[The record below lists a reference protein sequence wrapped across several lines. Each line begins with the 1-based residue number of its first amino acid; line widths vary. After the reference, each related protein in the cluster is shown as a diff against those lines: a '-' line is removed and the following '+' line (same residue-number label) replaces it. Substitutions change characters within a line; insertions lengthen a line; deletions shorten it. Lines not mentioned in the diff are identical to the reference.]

1 MAMPET
7 PKIAAVELGS
17 DPAQVGRDAQ
27 VDRSAR
33 ILDPYLTT
41 SHRFVGALLDNLMH
55 AYEVHAG
62 ARQRKMKAADRANL
76 RAILTTILANLALA
90 VAEGLEPPTVGVSLK
105 AAKRKLTR
113 YDRGGFTGLPRV
125 LDLIGRPGGLLSLER
140 SSRKGTA
147 SAITASAD
155 FKHHLARFKFTP
167 EHFAV
172 AEGRETIWLS
182 RLTRD
187 YVSGT
192 ESREMIDYRETE
204 ETKRFRGEM
213 ARINEA
219 RQKADIELAPG
230 DGPTVITSLRFLH
243 RSFNLPADAP
253 EGTERFDLGGRL
265 FGGWWM
271 NLPKERRHLIRIN
284 GEPVADLDFASMF
297 LRLAFL
303 EVGQT
308 PPEGDLY
315 SAIPGLREARWR
327 EGAKKV
333 ILAMLF
339 RTSPLTRLPK
349 DAKGLLPPRMSGG
362 MARTA
367 ILQAFPALVPIFET
381 GAGFRLMF
389 LESQILIAAL
399 LDLADQKVPALPMHD
414 GLMVPIS
421 KANATARAMQDAAE
435 KIVGFRLPITV
446 KASYA

>member
-1 MAMPET
+1 MALNDN
-7 PKIAAVELGS
+7 PKNAAVRKTRDLVKVEG
-17 DPAQVGRDAQ
+17 DAQ
-27 VDRSAR
+27 VERSAR
-33 ILDPYLTT
+33 MLDPYLTT
-41 SHRFVGALLDNLMH
+41 DLRFVGALRDNLMGHYESH
-55 AYEVHAG
+55 AP
-62 ARQRKMKAADRANL
+62 ARQRKMKEADRENL

-90 VAEGLEPPTVGVSLK
+90 IAEGVDPPTIGVSLK

-125 LDLIGRPGGLLSLER
+125 LDFVGSAGGLLSLER

-147 SAITASAD
+147 SAITASPD
-155 FKHHLARFKFTP
+155 FKLHLARLKFRP
-167 EHFAV
+167 DHFAV
-172 AEGRETIWLS
+172 VEGRETIWLS

-187 YVSGT
+187 YISGT
-192 ESREMIDYRETE
+192 ESREMIDYRDTD
-204 ETKRFRGEM
+204 ETKRFRSEM
-213 ARINEA
+213 TRINEA
-219 RQKADIELAPG
+219 LRKADIELASS

-243 RSFNLPADAP
+243 RSFNLPPDAP

-271 NLPKERRHLIRIN
+271 NLPKERRHLIRLA

-297 LRLAFL
+297 VRLAFL

-308 PPEGDLY
+308 PPDGDLY
-315 SAIPGLREARWR
+315 AHIPGLREARWR

-339 RTSPLTRLPK
+339 RTTPLTRLPK
-349 DAKGLLPPRMSGG
+349 DAKGLLPPRMSGDQ
-362 MARTA
+362 ARTA
-367 ILQAFPALVPIFET
+367 ILMAFPALEPIFET

-421 KANATARAMQDAAE
+421 KANVTARAMRDAAE